1 MCCKILLSPISTK
14 MTWRIFQ
21 YGRLRRRVQL
31 FPRYPLVGIF
41 TLIRP
46 MTSGINRSIFLL
58 PVPGSGN
65 SILNWVL
72 KLRKFF
78 EALKSIF
85 YMYLKWKDFKVT
97 KFRIICNTCVLYSSK
112 VPDATTWYISR
123 LQSFFLANVLPL
135 LRLVQ

>member
-1 MCCKILLSPISTK
+1 MLQNFAVANFNKNDMTDFPIWPIEAASSAFSEISVGWHLYFNKTYDFRYKSKHFSATST
-14 MTWRIFQ
+14 RQ
-21 YGRLRRRVQL
+21 R
-31 FPRYPLVGIF
+31 
-41 TLIRP
+41 
-46 MTSGINRSIFLL
+46 
-58 PVPGSGN
+58 N